1 MPPEGATGTVHV
13 NWIRFMVHRL
23 APPGPMPNG
32 RHVGT
37 LGRARSQPYAPRPS
51 AVWCRARAAC
61 LDFAGHWG
69 SGAMRFSMPIVA
81 VLAVLTTLPAIA
93 ADPPDQNARRIAA
106 TDALS
111 IVAAP
116 GWSSCDPA
124 INQKIGAEAPA
135 KML

>member
-1 MPPEGATGTVHV
+1 
-13 NWIRFMVHRL
+13 
-23 APPGPMPNG
+23 
-32 RHVGT
+32 
-37 LGRARSQPYAPRPS
+37 
-51 AVWCRARAAC
+51 
-61 LDFAGHWG
+61 
-69 SGAMRFSMPIVA
+69 MRFSMPIVA

-124 INQKIGAEAPA
+124 INQKIGGIGSSASLTRSVERLGHGEHIP
-135 KML
+135 LHVSP